1 MYLSRRVSKH
11 AFKTARGRKGSAV
24 CLLAGEEPARGRHS
38 FICVEQRGSCEE
50 QMFVPN
56 VLPSAADERKLFI
69 IVTEDILVVIL
80 ESFFPSFLIPVRLRS
95 LPKQEV
101 IAQPGLWLRLGGR
114 LEQRH
119 QERDGVHGTSRVLLR
134 ASCVEGNPD
143 RQLVL
148 FFLFLITLKFLSRR
162 LQDIFLIKLQVCLF
176 FSLLLCL
183 HGISRAGFKVLCSA
197 AL

>member
-1 MYLSRRVSKH
+1 MYLSWHVSKH

-38 FICVEQRGSCEE
+38 FVCVEQRGSCEE

-56 VLPSAADERKLFI
+56 VLPSAADERELFI

-101 IAQPGLWLRLGGR
+101 IAQPSSGAGAVAPG
-114 LEQRH
+114 EGQGARH
-119 QERDGVHGTSRVLLR
+119 E
-134 ASCVEGNPD
+134 SCPAE
-143 RQLVL
+143 
-148 FFLFLITLKFLSRR
+148 
-162 LQDIFLIKLQVCLF
+162 
-176 FSLLLCL
+176 
-183 HGISRAGFKVLCSA
+183 GFKCRGQS
-197 AL
+197 

>member
-1 MYLSRRVSKH
+1 
-11 AFKTARGRKGSAV
+11 
-24 CLLAGEEPARGRHS
+24 
-38 FICVEQRGSCEE
+38 
-50 QMFVPN
+50 MFVPN

-101 IAQPGLWLRLGGR
+101 IAQPGLWIRCGGR

-119 QERDGVHGTSRVLLR
+119 RERDGVHGMSRVLLR

-148 FFLFLITLKFLSRR
+148 FFLFLITLKFFSRR
-162 LQDIFLIKLQVCLF
+162 LQDIFLIKL
-176 FSLLLCL
+176 
-183 HGISRAGFKVLCSA
+183 
-197 AL
+197 